1 MAQSCCSMRGQFL
14 LGEEEVV
21 EEAYHLALGHHLA
34 LEEPYPGRVGH
45 HQEKVE
51 PCLVGEEEVCFHSS
65 LHLVEEEVVGEAVLI
80 LLTFQVG
87 EVVEEEVHNLE
98 EVGEVAHIT
107 ASDNHTSPITV

>member
-1 MAQSCCSMRGQFL
+1 M
-14 LGEEEVV
+14 
-21 EEAYHLALGHHLA
+21 EEAYHLALAHHLA

-45 HQEKVE
+45 HLEKVE
-51 PCLVGEEEVCFHSS
+51 PCLVVGEEEVCFHSS

-80 LLTFQVG
+80 LLTFQEG

>member
-1 MAQSCCSMRGQFL
+1 MAQSCCSKRGQLL

-21 EEAYHLALGHHLA
+21 EEAYHLALAHHLA

-45 HQEKVE
+45 HLEKVE
-51 PCLVGEEEVCFHSS
+51 PYLVVGEEVCFHSS

-80 LLTFQVG
+80 LLTFQEG
-87 EVVEEEVHNLE
+87 EVVEEVHNLE